1 MQRNVRIAGESV
13 QKSCKLDIAKLGSF
27 LLTRHYNFEG
37 KIPYCKI
44 MLKLKQIFAKS
55 RPENLPVP
63 RKSRKFAVPKGKK
76 GQKPAQSEKTNKT
89 RKNMKVRTLDGRG
102 LRSAGYTEFECH
114 ALIHAAGHCAAGE
127 TFQGVPTSANVVYQ
141 KSDDTFFVAARDE
154 DTVTV
159 IRHSNGKTL
168 TARIIQDGEK
178 AQKKETTTK
187 KTETKEMKTT
197 TTTANEL
204 QHAAAA
210 ANPAE
215 MLTAAIQALA
225 GGVTPA
231 AIQALQEEVAALK
244 EEVAALKD
252 EKPARTIEVKVG
264 EKTNRVDG
272 VLNPVFDDV
281 VALIAANKNVY
292 LFGPAGSG
300 KNVLCGQVAEA
311 LGLRFF
317 YQNTLLTKF
326 DLSGFKN
333 AVGDFEKTEFFEAFT
348 KGGLF
353 MLDEVDNSSAEALVA
368 LNAALANGYYSFPGI
383 GRVDVHP
390 DFRCIAAGNT
400 IGTGAD
406 SAYCGRYKLDA
417 SSRDRF
423 QFIEVD
429 YCPEIEESICKGHD
443 DILQFVRDLRKAV
456 QKVGA
461 EMILGYRCM
470 VSLVQFGKKFGEEK
484 SIKYFITK
492 GIEKTDRDTIREIQR
507 ALKEVAGKNNAWHS
521 VFLNDI

>member
-37 KIPYCKI
+37 KIPYCKN

-55 RPENLPVP
+55 GPENLPVP
-63 RKSRKFAVPKGKK
+63 PKSRKFAVSKGKK
-76 GQKPAQSEKTNKT
+76 GQKPVNSEKTNKI
-89 RKNMKVRTLDGRG
+89 RNMKVRTLDGKG

-154 DTVTV
+154 DTVTI

-178 AQKKETTTK
+178 ATTTK
-187 KTETKEMKTT
+187 KTETKEEMETKT
-197 TTTANEL
+197 AKMEQL
-204 QHAAAA
+204 QQAAALLELLKSNGGNDDA
-210 ANPAE
+210 ARERIDAIE
-215 MLTAAIQALA
+215 AFVKDLAAQ
-225 GGVTPA
+225 V
-231 AIQALQEEVAALK
+231 EELK
-244 EEVAALKD
+244 NQPKKVHEIRLPE
-252 EKPARTIEVKVG
+252 KVG
-264 EKTNRVDG
+264 KVEGITHPKYDE
-272 VLNPVFDDV
+272 VL
-281 VALIAANKNVY
+281 AMIAEGENVY
-292 LFGPAGSG
+292 LYGPAGSG
-300 KNVLCGQVAEA
+300 KNVLCAQVAKG
-311 LGLRFF
+311 LGIPFY
-317 YQNTLLTKF
+317 YQNTVLTKF

-353 MLDEVDNSSAEALVA
+353 MLDEVDNSTAEAMVA

-423 QFIEVD
+423 CFEGID
-429 YCPEIEESICKGHD
+429 YCEEIENAITAGD
-443 DILQFVRDLRKAV
+443 DTGLLVFAHDLRRAI
-456 QKVGA
+456 QEVGA
-461 EMILGYRCM
+461 EIILGYRGISRLHKWQK
-470 VSLVQFGKKFGEEK
+470 VFGFSKCLKKFV
-484 SIKYFITK
+484 TK
-492 GIEKTDRDTIREIQR
+492 GLEEVDKDTITEVQD
-507 ALKEVAGKNNAWHS
+507 ALRRLNTAETDWHCA
-521 VFLNDI
+521 FYQILD

>member
-1 MQRNVRIAGESV
+1 
-13 QKSCKLDIAKLGSF
+13 
-27 LLTRHYNFEG
+27 
-37 KIPYCKI
+37 
-44 MLKLKQIFAKS
+44 
-55 RPENLPVP
+55 
-63 RKSRKFAVPKGKK
+63 
-76 GQKPAQSEKTNKT
+76 
-89 RKNMKVRTLDGRG
+89 MKVRTLDGKG

-154 DTVTV
+154 DTVTI

-178 AQKKETTTK
+178 PTKKETTK
-187 KTETKEMKTT
+187 KTETKEMETT
-197 TTTANEL
+197 TTTTT
-204 QHAAAA
+204 

-244 EEVAALKD
+244 EEVAALKE
-252 EKPARTIEVKVG
+252 EKPCRTIEVKVDG
-264 EKTNRVDG
+264 KVNRVDG
-272 VLNPVFDDV
+272 VLNPVFEDV
-281 VALIAANKNVY
+281 VALIAARKNVY
-292 LFGPAGSG
+292 LYGPAGSG

-311 LGLRFF
+311 LGLKFY

-326 DLSGFKN
+326 DISGFKN

-406 SAYCGRYKLDA
+406 AAYCGRYKLDA

-429 YCPEIEESICKGHD
+429 YCPEIEESICAGHE

-470 VSLVQFGKKFGEEK
+470 VSLVQFGEKFGEEK
-484 SIKYFITK
+484 SIRYFVTK
-492 GIEKTDRDTIREIQR
+492 GLEKVDRDTIREIR
-507 ALKEVAGKNNAWHS
+507 TALKEVSGKNNAWHS
-521 VFLNDI
+521 AFLYDI

>member
-13 QKSCKLDIAKLGSF
+13 QKFCKLDIAKLGSF

-37 KIPYCKI
+37 KIPHCKNI
-44 MLKLKQIFAKS
+44 LKSAQIFAKLTP
-55 RPENLPVP
+55 RNLPKP
-63 RKSRKFAVPKGKK
+63 RKSRKFAVPKAKK
-76 GQKPAQSEKTNKT
+76 GQKPAQSEKPNKI
-89 RKNMKVRTLDGRG
+89 RNMKVRTLDGRG

-168 TARIIQDGEK
+168 TARIIQDGET
-178 AQKKETTTK
+178 KKETKTTK
-187 KTETKEMKTT
+187 KTETKEETKEMETTTT

-204 QHAAAA
+204 QQAAALLA
-210 ANPAE
+210 LLKGKGNDD
-215 MLTAAIQALA
+215 TARERIDALA
-225 GGVTPA
+225 AQVDALA
-231 AIQALQEEVAALK
+231 AQVEALK
-244 EEVAALKD
+244 NQ
-252 EKPARTIEVKVG
+252 PARVHEIKLP
-264 EKTNRVDG
+264 EKTGKVEGITHPKYDE
-272 VLNPVFDDV
+272 VL
-281 VALIAANKNVY
+281 AMIAEGENVY
-292 LFGPAGSG
+292 LYGPAGSG
-300 KNVLCGQVAEA
+300 KNVLCAQVAKG
-311 LGLRFF
+311 LGIPFY
-317 YQNTLLTKF
+317 YQNTVLTKF

-353 MLDEVDNSSAEALVA
+353 MLDEVDNSTAEAMVA
-368 LNAALANGYYSFPGI
+368 LNAALANGYYPFPGI

-423 QFIEVD
+423 CFEGID
-429 YCPEIEESICKGHD
+429 YCEDIEKAITAGD
-443 DILQFVRDLRKAV
+443 DTGLLVFAHDLRRAI
-456 QKVGA
+456 QEVGA
-461 EMILGYRCM
+461 EIILGYRGISRM
-470 VSLVQFGKKFGEEK
+470 HKWQKVFGFSKCIKK
-484 SIKYFITK
+484 FITK
-492 GIEKTDRDTIREIQR
+492 GLEEVDKDTITEVQD
-507 ALKEVAGKNNAWHS
+507 ALRRLNTAETDWHCA
-521 VFLNDI
+521 FYQILD

>member
-1 MQRNVRIAGESV
+1 
-13 QKSCKLDIAKLGSF
+13 
-27 LLTRHYNFEG
+27 
-37 KIPYCKI
+37 
-44 MLKLKQIFAKS
+44 
-55 RPENLPVP
+55 
-63 RKSRKFAVPKGKK
+63 
-76 GQKPAQSEKTNKT
+76 
-89 RKNMKVRTLDGRG
+89 MKVRTLDGKG

-127 TFQGVPTSANVVYQ
+127 TFQGVPTSANIVYQ

-154 DTVTV
+154 DTVTLV
-159 IRHSNGKTL
+159 RHSNGKTL

-178 AQKKETTTK
+178 PTK
-187 KTETKEMKTT
+187 KTENTTKKEKEME
-197 TTTANEL
+197 TTTATT
-204 QHAAAA
+204 AGKPATAG
-210 ANPAE
+210 NPAE

-231 AIQALQEEVAALK
+231 AIQALQEEVESLK
-244 EEVAALKD
+244 DMVAALKD
-252 EKPARTIEVKVG
+252 EKPSRTIEVKVDV
-264 EKTNRVDG
+264 KVNHVDG
-272 VLNPVFDDV
+272 VLNPVFEDV
-281 VALIAANKNVY
+281 VTLIAANKNVY
-292 LFGPAGSG
+292 LYGPAGSG

-311 LGLRFF
+311 LGLKFY

-348 KGGLF
+348 QGGLF

-406 SAYCGRYKLDA
+406 AAYCGRYKMDA

-423 QFIEVD
+423 QFIEVN
-429 YCPEIEESICKGHD
+429 YCEEIENAICAGHE

-470 VSLVQFGKKFGEEK
+470 VSLVQFGEKFGEEK
-484 SIKYFITK
+484 SIRYFVTK
-492 GIEKTDRDTIREIQR
+492 GLEKVDRDTIREIR
-507 ALKEVAGKNNAWHS
+507 TALKDVCGTMNAWHS
-521 VFLNDI
+521 AFLYDI

>member
-37 KIPYCKI
+37 KIPYCKN
-44 MLKLKQIFAKS
+44 MLKLEQIFSKS
-55 RPENLPVP
+55 ALENLPETP
-63 RKSRKFAVPKGKK
+63 KSRKFAVPKGESP
-76 GQKPAQSEKTNKT
+76 QTAKTNKI
-89 RKNMKVRTLDGRG
+89 RNMKVRTLDGRG

-168 TARIIQDGEK
+168 TARIIQDGEMPTK
-178 AQKKETTTK
+178 KEKKETTTK
-187 KTETKEMKTT
+187 KTETKEMETT
-197 TTTANEL
+197 TTTAKMEQL
-204 QHAAAA
+204 QQAAALLELLKSNGGNDDA
-210 ANPAE
+210 ARERIDALEAQVEELAAQVEELKNQPA
-215 MLTAAIQALA
+215 
-225 GGVTPA
+225 
-231 AIQALQEEVAALK
+231 
-244 EEVAALKD
+244 
-252 EKPARTIEVKVG
+252 KVHEIRLP
-264 EKTNRVDG
+264 EKTGKVDG
-272 VLNPVFDDV
+272 ITHPKYDEVL
-281 VALIAANKNVY
+281 AMIAEGENVY
-292 LFGPAGSG
+292 LYGPAGSG
-300 KNVLCGQVAEA
+300 KNVLCAQIANG
-311 LGLRFF
+311 LGIPFY
-317 YQNTLLTKF
+317 YQNTVLTKF

-353 MLDEVDNSSAEALVA
+353 MLDEVDNSTAEAMVA

-423 QFIEVD
+423 CFEGID
-429 YCPEIEESICKGHD
+429 YCEEIENAITAGDNTGLIVFAH
-443 DILQFVRDLRKAV
+443 DLRRAI
-456 QKVGA
+456 QEVGA
-461 EMILGYRCM
+461 EIIFGYRGIARLHKWQK
-470 VSLVQFGKKFGEEK
+470 VFGYSKCLKK
-484 SIKYFITK
+484 FITK
-492 GIEKTDRDTIREIQR
+492 GLEEVDKDTITEVQD
-507 ALKEVAGKNNAWHS
+507 ALRRLNTAETDWHCA
-521 VFLNDI
+521 FYQLLD

>member
-1 MQRNVRIAGESV
+1 M
-13 QKSCKLDIAKLGSF
+13 
-27 LLTRHYNFEG
+27 
-37 KIPYCKI
+37 
-44 MLKLKQIFAKS
+44 KLKTIS
-55 RPENLPVP
+55 GETLR
-63 RKSRKFAVPKGKK
+63 
-76 GQKPAQSEKTNKT
+76 AQFT
-89 RKNMKVRTLDGRG
+89 D
-102 LRSAGYTEFECH
+102 FECH
-114 ALIHAAGHCAAGE
+114 ALKHAAAHCQTGE
-127 TFQGVPTSANVVYQ
+127 TFTGVPTSSNPKYVG
-141 KSDDTFFVAARDE
+141 STETF
-154 DTVTV
+154 TV
-159 IRHSNGKTL
+159 IENNEESVTIRREKTGLCL
-168 TARIIQDGEK
+168 TACKCDGSTR
-178 AQKKETTTK
+178 ATR
-187 KTETKEMKTT
+187 KTETERAERKEEA
-197 TTTANEL
+197 TTTAKPTT
-204 QHAAAA
+204 AG
-210 ANPAE
+210 NPAE

-252 EKPARTIEVKVG
+252 EKPSRTIEVKVDG
-264 EKTNRVDG
+264 KVNHVDG
-272 VLNPVFDDV
+272 VLNPVFEDV
-281 VALIAANKNVY
+281 VTLIAAKKNVY

-311 LGLRFF
+311 LGLKFY

-348 KGGLF
+348 QGGLF

-406 SAYCGRYKLDA
+406 AAYCGRYKLDA

-423 QFIEVD
+423 QFIEVY
-429 YCPEIEESICKGHD
+429 YCPEIEESICSGHD
-443 DILQFVRDLRKAV
+443 DVLQFVRDLRKAV
-456 QKVGA
+456 LKVGA

-470 VSLVQFGKKFGEEK
+470 VSLVQFGEKFGEEK

-492 GIEKTDRDTIREIQR
+492 GLEKVDRDTIREIR
-507 ALKEVAGKNNAWHS
+507 TALKEVSDTMNAWHS
-521 VFLNDI
+521 AFLYDI

>member
-1 MQRNVRIAGESV
+1 M
-13 QKSCKLDIAKLGSF
+13 
-27 LLTRHYNFEG
+27 
-37 KIPYCKI
+37 
-44 MLKLKQIFAKS
+44 KLKTIS
-55 RPENLPVP
+55 GETLR
-63 RKSRKFAVPKGKK
+63 
-76 GQKPAQSEKTNKT
+76 AQFT
-89 RKNMKVRTLDGRG
+89 D
-102 LRSAGYTEFECH
+102 FECH
-114 ALIHAAGHCAAGE
+114 ALKHAAAHCQTGE
-127 TFQGVPTSANVVYQ
+127 TFTGVPTSSNPKYMGSAE
-141 KSDDTFFVAARDE
+141 TF
-154 DTVTV
+154 TV
-159 IRHSNGKTL
+159 IENTNESVTIRREKTGLCL
-168 TARIIQDGEK
+168 TACKCEGSTPRATRKAEK
-178 AQKKETTTK
+178 AETERQERPERKEEATTEAK
-187 KTETKEMKTT
+187 PA
-197 TTTANEL
+197 TAG
-204 QHAAAA
+204 
-210 ANPAE
+210 NPAE

-231 AIQALQEEVAALK
+231 SIQALQEEVAALK

-252 EKPARTIEVKVG
+252 EKPCRTIEVKVG

-272 VLNPVFDDV
+272 VLNPVFEDV
-281 VALIAANKNVY
+281 VTLIAAKKNVY

-311 LGLRFF
+311 LGLKFY

-348 KGGLF
+348 NGGLF

-383 GRVDVHP
+383 GRVHCHP

-406 SAYCGRYKLDA
+406 AAYCGRYKMDA

-461 EMILGYRCM
+461 EMICGYRCM
-470 VSLVQFGKKFGEEK
+470 SSLVEFGGRFGEEK
-484 SIKYFITK
+484 SIKYFVTK
-492 GIEKTDRDTIREIQR
+492 GIDKTDRDTIREIR
-507 ALKEVAGKNNAWHS
+507 TALKDVCGTMNAWHS
-521 VFLNDI
+521 AFLYDI

>member
-1 MQRNVRIAGESV
+1 
-13 QKSCKLDIAKLGSF
+13 
-27 LLTRHYNFEG
+27 
-37 KIPYCKI
+37 
-44 MLKLKQIFAKS
+44 
-55 RPENLPVP
+55 
-63 RKSRKFAVPKGKK
+63 
-76 GQKPAQSEKTNKT
+76 
-89 RKNMKVRTLDGRG
+89 MKVRTLEGKG

-141 KSDDTFFVAARDE
+141 KSDDTFFVAAKDD
-154 DTVTV
+154 DTVTI
-159 IRHSNGKTL
+159 IRNSNGKTL

-178 AQKKETTTK
+178 PKKKETTK
-187 KTETKEMKTT
+187 KTETKEEMETT
-197 TTTANEL
+197 TTTTT
-204 QHAAAA
+204 

-252 EKPARTIEVKVG
+252 EKPSRTIEVKVDG
-264 EKTNRVDG
+264 KINHVDG
-272 VLNPVFDDV
+272 VLNPVFEDV
-281 VALIAANKNVY
+281 VTLIAAKKNVY
-292 LFGPAGSG
+292 LYGPAGSG

-311 LGLRFF
+311 LGLKFF

-348 KGGLF
+348 NGGLF

-406 SAYCGRYKLDA
+406 AAYCGRYKLDA

-423 QFIEVD
+423 QFIEVY

-492 GIEKTDRDTIREIQR
+492 GIEKTDRDTIREIR
-507 ALKEVAGKNNAWHS
+507 TALKEVSGKNNVWHS
-521 VFLNDI
+521 AFLYDI